1 MDAAF
6 VAAATAVVGA
16 DFVRVDDASR
26 LRYGTDAL
34 KRGQPADLVVIP
46 GTTAEVAAIARLCDQ
61 AGVPL
66 VPRGAGTGY
75 TGGAVPVR
83 GGVVV
88 SLERFTRILSID
100 PRNLLVVVQ
109 PGVIT
114 GTLQDAVED
123 VGLFYPPDPASLRE
137 CSIGGNVA
145 ECAGGPRAFKYGNTR
160 RYVLGLEAVLADGTV
175 IRTGGKTVKNVVG
188 YDLTQLLVGSEGTL
202 AIVTEITLRLV
213 PLPPARAA
221 LRATFATIAAAVDT
235 VDRLVQRGVVPAA
248 LELVDRVSLEAL
260 CKYLGGEPL
269 APAGTE
275 ALLVI
280 EVDGVDAAVAH
291 EIALVEEACRASGA
305 TDVRRAR
312 DEAERQEVWR
322 ARRELSYA
330 LRTVGAWKYNHDIVV
345 PKGRI
350 PELFALVDR
359 LRAES
364 GLLIPGVRPRRR
376 RQHPRQHHGRRQ
388 RSPTPTPAW
397 PRRSRRCSRA
407 SSRSRDRSPASTA
420 SASEGEVPAARGV
433 ARDHRGDAARQAGLR
448 SEGPAQPRQ
457 NLSWTDDS
465 GVVAELEATYGWF
478 ETRTTVSSAR

>member
-1 MDAAF
+1 MDTEAGAVAARVDAAF

-34 KRGQPADLVVIP
+34 KRGQAADLVVIP

-275 ALLVI
+275 ALLVV

-312 DEAERQEVWR
+312 DESERQEVWR

-350 PELFALVDR
+350 PELFVLVDR

-364 GLLIPGVRPRRR
+364 GLLIPAFGHVGDGNIHVNIMVDANDAETNARVR
-376 RQHPRQHHGRRQ
+376 
-388 RSPTPTPAW
+388 
-397 PRRSRRCSRA
+397 
-407 SSRSRDRSPASTA
+407 
-420 SASEGEVPAARGV
+420 V
-433 ARDHRGDAARQAGLR
+433 AEQALF
-448 SEGPAQPRQ
+448 E
-457 NLSWTDDS
+457 
-465 GVVAELEATYGWF
+465 GVVALEGSVTGEHGIGFSKAKYLPL
-478 ETRTTVSSAR
+478 EVSPQTIAVMKRVKQAFDPKGLLNPGKIFLD

>member
-1 MDAAF
+1 MDTEAGAVAARVDAAF

-16 DFVRVDDASR
+16 DFVRVDDAAR

-34 KRGQPADLVVIP
+34 KRGQAADLVVIP

-88 SLERFTRILSID
+88 SLERFSRILSID

-221 LRATFATIAAAVDT
+221 LRATFATIAAAVET

-275 ALLVI
+275 ALLVV

-312 DEAERQEVWR
+312 DESERQEVWR

-350 PELFALVDR
+350 PELFVLVDR
-359 LRAES
+359 LRTES
-364 GLLIPGVRPRRR
+364 GLLIPAFGHVGDGNIHVNIMVDANDAETNARVRVV
-376 RQHPRQHHGRRQ
+376 
-388 RSPTPTPAW
+388 
-397 PRRSRRCSRA
+397 
-407 SSRSRDRSPASTA
+407 
-420 SASEGEVPAARGV
+420 E
-433 ARDHRGDAARQAGLR
+433 QALF
-448 SEGPAQPRQ
+448 E
-457 NLSWTDDS
+457 
-465 GVVAELEATYGWF
+465 GVVALEGSVTGEHGIGFSKAKYLPL
-478 ETRTTVSSAR
+478 EVSPQTIAVMKRVKQAFDPKGLLNPGKIFLD

>member
-1 MDAAF
+1 MTIEAGAVPTRVDAAF
-6 VAAATAVVGA
+6 IAAATAVVGA
-16 DFVRVDDASR
+16 DFIRVDDASR

-34 KRGQPADLVVIP
+34 KRGQLADLVVIP

-88 SLERFTRILSID
+88 SLERFDRILTID
-100 PRNLLVVVQ
+100 RRNLLVVVQ

-114 GTLQDAVED
+114 GTLQDAVEA

-221 LRATFATIAAAVDT
+221 LRATFARIAAAVDT

-260 CKYLGGEPL
+260 RKYLGGEPL

-291 EIALVEEACRASGA
+291 EIALVEAACRASRA
-305 TDVRRAR
+305 TDVHRAV
-312 DEAERQEVWR
+312 DEAERQEVWP

-330 LRTVGAWKYNHDIVV
+330 LRTVGAWKYNHDVVV

-350 PELFALVDR
+350 PELF
-359 LRAES
+359 
-364 GLLIPGVRPRRR
+364 
-376 RQHPRQHHGRRQ
+376 Q
-388 RSPTPTPAW
+388 
-397 PRRSRRCSRA
+397 
-407 SSRSRDRSPASTA
+407 
-420 SASEGEVPAARGV
+420 
-433 ARDHRGDAARQAGLR
+433 
-448 SEGPAQPRQ
+448 
-457 NLSWTDDS
+457 
-465 GVVAELEATYGWF
+465 
-478 ETRTTVSSAR
+478 